1 MRTDRQSTAAYR
13 EQWQQRANVVR
24 ERLAVSGV
32 VGRVVTLKK
41 AGREWVGLCPFHNE
55 ATASFTVND
64 AKRFA
69 HCFGCGWHG
78 DAIGFVMQRQGLPF
92 REAVELLESENGLRH
107 LQAARPAPPPP
118 RVEQKEDRKK
128 SEAVRRIWAQT
139 VSIEPDSVADRYL
152 RGRCLVPPAEYG
164 FGDPE
169 TNAGWPI
176 DLRFHAALWHADLK
190 REIPAMVAAM
200 RKPDGSLGAIHRTYL
215 KVPAAGA
222 VSKAGTDR
230 DKMMLGESR
239 GTIIRLAADDDRM
252 VAGEGIET
260 SLSAMQLFRR
270 AGFAFGSRGN
280 MAIVEPPFACSDFVY
295 AADRNKPHADRA
307 RSRVGEAAAWTGA
320 RAFGLG
326 RRVQVKVPALP
337 DGQLGDFNDLLI
349 ARSRSAARVA
359 A

>member
-1 MRTDRQSTAAYR
+1 MRTDRQSEAAYR
-13 EQWQQRANVVR
+13 ERWQQRANIVR
-24 ERLAVSGV
+24 ERLTVSGV

-41 AGREWVGLCPFHNE
+41 ASREWIGLCPFHNE
-55 ATASFTVND
+55 ATPSFTVND
-64 AKRFA
+64 AKGFA

-78 DAIGFVMQRQGLPF
+78 NAISFVMQRQGLPF
-92 REAVELLESENGLRH
+92 KEAVELLESENGLRH
-107 LQAARPAPPPP
+107 LQAARPAPPAPK
-118 RVEQKEDRKK
+118 VEQTVDRKK
-128 SEAVRRIWAQT
+128 AEAVRRIWSQT
-139 VSIEPDSVADRYL
+139 VTIEPGSPVDRYL
-152 RGRCLVPPAEYG
+152 RGRALVPPADYG
-164 FGDPE
+164 FADQAMNG
-169 TNAGWPI
+169 GWPT

-200 RKPDGSLGAIHRTYL
+200 RRPDGSLTAVHRTYL
-215 KVPAAGA
+215 KVTG
-222 VSKAGTDR
+222 VGVTKAGTGR

-239 GTIIRLAADDDRM
+239 GTIIRLALDAEAM

-280 MAIVEPPFACSDFVY
+280 MAVVEPPFACSDFIY
-295 AADRNKPHADRA
+295 AADRNKAHADRS

-320 RAFGLG
+320 KAFGSG
-326 RRVQVKVPALP
+326 RRVQVKIPALP

-349 ARSRSAARVA
+349 ARQRAGGRVA